1 MPFERH
7 RTPDAG
13 GGAVRAPRRAAD
25 RWGGLASLVRARL
38 LVATLALPVGVLLR
52 PESSETSW
60 WVLWWSLI
68 VVGLL
73 SAAYGLAV
81 RLQRGLGLQTAV
93 QLAGDVAL
101 VGALSVWTGGRDS
114 QFVLFFVLVVITG
127 GLLGRLPGGMI
138 TSVVSCAVFMA
149 LPWLAERLGAP
160 ATDPALPAILRPGMV
175 LAFLAIVGV
184 LSGLLGERVHR
195 TRDAL
200 HRTARELSRVRVDNE
215 VILRNLS
222 SGVLT
227 VDERTAITY
236 LNPAAVQVLELDA
249 AEPTGRRLSDALPER
264 LGPLSEIVNRT
275 LSEGAP
281 RERVELMMRTA
292 DGRALPVGVS
302 TRLLSHEGTPS
313 GVVAVF
319 QDLSEVREMERR
331 ARRNQTLAEVGALA
345 AGIAHELRNG
355 LNPISG
361 SVELLQ
367 RELKLEG
374 ENAVLME
381 LIARECVRLHRFVT
395 DLLAYTRER
404 DLVKEPLGLDEHLA
418 QLADELRRDPR
429 RRPGVQVSFERG
441 DRDAVV
447 RADREQMRQVW
458 LNLAANALE
467 AMPEKGTLNLRWAPE
482 GESGVRIEFQDE
494 GGGIAAADLPRV
506 AQPFFTTKQGGT
518 GLGLAIAQRIV
529 ERHGGT
535 LVVESEI
542 GRGTTARVT
551 LPDASIQLLQAA

>member
-1 MPFERH
+1 MIRS
-7 RTPDAG
+7 DAASTAAG
-13 GGAVRAPRRAAD
+13 PARRSRRSSD

-52 PESSETSW
+52 PEATEASW

-68 VVGLL
+68 AVGTLTAL
-73 SAAYGLAV
+73 YAFGV
-81 RLQRGLGLQTAV
+81 RLQKGLGVQTAL
-93 QLAGDVAL
+93 QLAGDVLL
-101 VGALSVWTGGRDS
+101 VGTLSVWTGGRDS

-127 GLLGRLPGGMI
+127 GLLGRLAGGVLTAI
-138 TSVVSCAVFMA
+138 AASAVFLG
-149 LPWLAERLGAP
+149 LPWAIARFGAP
-160 ATDPALPAILRPGMV
+160 PIDPGIPAFLRPSMV
-175 LAFLAIVGV
+175 IAFLAIVGV

-200 HRTARELSRVRVDNE
+200 HRTTRELDRVRVDND
-215 VILRNLS
+215 VILRHLS

-227 VDERTAITY
+227 VDHRGTVVA
-236 LNPAAVQVLELDA
+236 LNPAAAQVLEID
-249 AEPTGRRLSDALPER
+249 ESRTPGR
-264 LGPLSEIVNRT
+264 PLSEALAGRLEPLRELVSST
-275 LSEGAP
+275 LAEETP
-281 RERVELMMRTA
+281 RARAELMMSTA
-292 DGRALPVGVS
+292 DGRALPVGAS
-302 TRLLSHEGTPS
+302 TRLLSDEGRTS

-319 QDLSEVREMERR
+319 QDLTEVREMERN

-374 ENAVLME
+374 ENKVLMD
-381 LIARECVRLHRFVT
+381 LIARECTRLHRFVT
-395 DLLAYTRER
+395 DLLTYTRER
-404 DLVKEPLGLDEHLA
+404 DLVREPIALDDHLA
-418 QLADELRRDPR
+418 QIADELQRDPR
-429 RRPGVQVSFERG
+429 RKAGVTVVCRRGHRDVQLRG
-441 DRDAVV
+441 DR
-447 RADREQMRQVW
+447 EQLRQVW

-467 AMPEKGTLNLRWAPE
+467 AMPEVGTLTIGWSPDGDSR
-482 GESGVRIEFQDE
+482 VRIEFEDQ

-535 LVVESEI
+535 LVVESEL

-551 LPDASIQLLQAA
+551 LPEASIPMLQAA

>member
-1 MPFERH
+1 MPVERH
-7 RTPDAG
+7 AHAPAAG
-13 GGAVRAPRRAAD
+13 VPRAPRRAAD

-52 PESSETSW
+52 PEATETSW

-68 VVGLL
+68 AVGLL
-73 SAAYGLAV
+73 SAVYGLGV
-81 RLQRGLGLQTAV
+81 RLQKGLAAQTAA

-127 GLLGRLPGGMI
+127 GLLGRLPGGVL
-138 TSVVSCAVFMA
+138 TSVVSGGVFLA
-149 LPWLAERLGAP
+149 LPWLAGQLGAP
-160 ATDPALPAILRPGMV
+160 APDPAQPAFLRPSMV

-195 TRDAL
+195 TREAL
-200 HRTARELSRVRVDNE
+200 QRTARELSRVRVDNE

-227 VDERTAITY
+227 VDEQTAITY
-236 LNPAAVQVLELDA
+236 LNPAAAQVLELV
-249 AEPTGRRLSDALPER
+249 EGRAPGRLLADTLPER
-264 LGPLSEIVNRT
+264 LAPLGELVHLT
-275 LSEGAP
+275 LADGAP
-281 RERVELMMRTA
+281 RARVELMMRTA
-292 DGRALPVGVS
+292 NGRALPVGVS
-302 TRLLSHEGTPS
+302 TRLLTHEGAPS

-374 ENAVLME
+374 ENAVLMD

-404 DLVKEPLGLDEHLA
+404 DLVKEPIGLDEHLA

-429 RRPGVQVSFERG
+429 RRPGVEVRFERG
-441 DRDAVV
+441 DGDAVV
-447 RADREQMRQVW
+447 RADREQLRQVW
-458 LNLAANALE
+458 LNLAANALD
-467 AMPEKGTLNLRWAPE
+467 AMPERGTLTLRWSAE
-482 GESGVRIEFQDE
+482 GEQGVRVEFQDE
-494 GGGIAAADLPRV
+494 GSGIAAADLPRV

-535 LVVESEI
+535 LIVESEI
-542 GRGTTARVT
+542 GKGTTARVT
-551 LPDASIQLLQAA
+551 LPEASIQLLQAA

>member
-1 MPFERH
+1 MTGRDP
-7 RTPDAG
+7 RTAAG
-13 GGAVRAPRRAAD
+13 APRASRRVAD

-52 PESSETSW
+52 PEATETSW

-68 VVGLL
+68 AVGLL
-73 SAAYGLAV
+73 SALYGLGV
-81 RLQRGLGLQTAV
+81 RLQKGLAAQTAL
-93 QLAGDVAL
+93 QLALDVAL

-127 GLLGRLPGGMI
+127 GLLGRLAGGVL
-138 TSVVSCAVFMA
+138 TAGASCAAFLM
-149 LPWLAERLGAP
+149 LPWLATRFGVPSPEPG
-160 ATDPALPAILRPGMV
+160 LPAILGPTMM

-200 HRTARELSRVRVDNE
+200 QRTARELNRVRVDND

-227 VDERTAITY
+227 MDERTGITY
-236 LNPAAVQVLELDA
+236 MNPAAAQVLEIAEAGA
-249 AEPTGRRLSDALPER
+249 AGRLLAEALPDR
-264 LGPLSEIVNRT
+264 LAPLGELMRRT
-275 LSEGAP
+275 LEDRAAHA
-281 RERVELMMRTA
+281 RVELMMRTA

-302 TRLLSHEGTPS
+302 TRLLTHEGDPS

-374 ENAVLME
+374 ENAVLMD
-381 LIARECVRLHRFVT
+381 LIARESHRLHRFVT

-404 DLVKEPLGLDEHLA
+404 DLVKEPIALDDHLN

-429 RRPGVQVSFERG
+429 RRPGVEVRFERSE
-441 DRDAVV
+441 REAVV
-447 RADREQMRQVW
+447 RADREQLRQVW

-467 AMPEKGTLNLRWAPE
+467 AMPERGTLRIRWVAE
-482 GESGVRIEFQDE
+482 GERGVRVEFQDQ
-494 GGGIAAADLPRV
+494 GSGIAAADLSRV

-535 LVVESEI
+535 LSFESEI
-542 GRGTTARVT
+542 GTGTTARVT
-551 LPDASIQLLQAA
+551 LPEASIQLLQAA

>member
-1 MPFERH
+1 MNRSGSNSAA
-7 RTPDAG
+7 AG
-13 GGAVRAPRRAAD
+13 PVRRSRRRSD

-52 PESSETSW
+52 PEATEASW

-68 VVGLL
+68 AIGVLTAFYALG
-73 SAAYGLAV
+73 V
-81 RLQRGLGLQTAV
+81 RLQKGLGIQTGL
-93 QLAGDVAL
+93 QLAGDVLL
-101 VGALSVWTGGRDS
+101 VGTLSVWTGGRDS

-127 GLLGRLPGGMI
+127 GLLGRLAGGVL
-138 TSVVSCAVFMA
+138 TALASCAVFVA
-149 LPWLAERLGAP
+149 IPWAMMRLGAP
-160 ATDPALPAILRPGMV
+160 PIDPSMPAILRPSMV
-175 LAFLAIVGV
+175 IAFLAIVGV

-200 HRTARELSRVRVDNE
+200 HRTTQELNRTRVDND
-215 VILRNLS
+215 VILRHLS

-227 VDERTAITY
+227 VDHRGTVAS
-236 LNPAAVQVLELDA
+236 LNPAAAQVLEIDA
-249 AEPTGRRLSDALPER
+249 TSTPGRPLAEALSGRLE
-264 LGPLSEIVNRT
+264 PLRDLIART
-275 LSEGAP
+275 LADQSELA
-281 RERVELMMRTA
+281 RVELMMTTA
-292 DGRALPVGVS
+292 GGRALPVGAS
-302 TRLLSHEGTPS
+302 TRLLADEGRTS
-313 GVVAVF
+313 GVVVVF
-319 QDLSEVREMERR
+319 QDLSEVREMERN

-374 ENAVLME
+374 ENKVLMD
-381 LIARECVRLHRFVT
+381 LIARESTRLHRFVT
-395 DLLAYTRER
+395 DLLTYTRER
-404 DLVKEPLGLDEHLA
+404 DLVREPIVLDDHLA
-418 QLADELRRDPR
+418 QIAEELHRDPR
-429 RRPGVQVSFERG
+429 RKSEVRVVYERG
-441 DRDAVV
+441 VRDVTLSG
-447 RADREQMRQVW
+447 DREQLRQVW

-467 AMPEKGTLNLRWAPE
+467 AMPDKGTLAIRWQP
-482 GESGVRIEFQDE
+482 ESGERVRIEFQDQ

-535 LVVESEI
+535 LVVESDL

-551 LPDASIQLLQAA
+551 LPEASIPMSQAA

>member
-1 MPFERH
+1 MRIGRH
-7 RTPDAG
+7 RTADAA
-13 GGAVRAPRRAAD
+13 GATRSRRAAD

-52 PESSETSW
+52 PEATETSW

-68 VVGLL
+68 AVGLL
-73 SAAYGLAV
+73 SALWGAGL
-81 RLQRGLGLQTAV
+81 RLQRGLGLQTAA
-93 QLAGDVAL
+93 QLAADVAL

-127 GLLGRLPGGMI
+127 GLLGRLPGGVA
-138 TSVVSCAVFMA
+138 TALVSCATFLL
-149 LPWLAERLGAP
+149 LPRLVAWAGAP
-160 ATDPALPAILRPGMV
+160 VAEPLQEAILRPSMV
-175 LAFLAIVGV
+175 LAFLVIVGV

-200 HRTARELSRVRVDNE
+200 QRTARELNRVRLDNE

-227 VDERTAITY
+227 VDERGALAY
-236 LNPAAVQVLELDA
+236 LNPAAAQVLEVEEA
-249 AEPTGRRLSDALPER
+249 GPAGRTLEDLLPER
-264 LGPLSEIVNRT
+264 LGPLRELMRRS
-275 LSEGAP
+275 LAEGAAHA
-281 RERVELMMRTA
+281 RVELMMTTTS
-292 DGRALPVGVS
+292 GRPLPVGVS
-302 TRLLSHEGTPS
+302 TRVLAHEGKVS

-319 QDLSEVREMERR
+319 QDLTEVREMERL

-367 RELKLEG
+367 RELKFEG
-374 ENAVLME
+374 ENAVLMD
-381 LIARECVRLHRFVT
+381 LISRECTRLHRFVT

-404 DLVKEPLGLDEHLA
+404 DLVKEPVGLDEHLG
-418 QLADELRRDPR
+418 QLAEELGRDPR
-429 RRPGVQVSFERG
+429 RRPGVEVRYERG
-441 DRDAVV
+441 EREATV
-447 RADREQMRQVW
+447 RADREQLRQVW

-467 AMPEKGTLNLRWAPE
+467 AMPERGTLRIRWIPE
-482 GESGVRIEFQDE
+482 GEHGVRVEFQDE
-494 GGGIAAADLPRV
+494 GAGIAAGDLPRV

-518 GLGLAIAQRIV
+518 GLGLAIALRIV

-535 LVVESEI
+535 LTVDSEV
-542 GRGTTARVT
+542 GKGTTARVT
-551 LPDASIQLLQAA
+551 LPEASIHMLQAA

>member
-1 MPFERH
+1 
-7 RTPDAG
+7 
-13 GGAVRAPRRAAD
+13 
-25 RWGGLASLVRARL
+25 
-38 LVATLALPVGVLLR
+38 PVGVLLR
-52 PESSETSW
+52 PEATETSW

-68 VVGLL
+68 AVGLM
-73 SAAYGLAV
+73 SAVYGLAV
-81 RLQRGLGLQTAV
+81 RLQKGLALQTAV

-101 VGALSVWTGGRDS
+101 VGALSAWTGGRDS

-127 GLLGRLPGGMI
+127 GLLGRIPGGVI
-138 TSVVSCAVFMA
+138 TSIVSGAVFLA
-149 LPWLAERLGAP
+149 LPWLVRELGAP
-160 ATDPALPAILRPGMV
+160 APDPSLPAFLRPSMV
-175 LAFLAIVGV
+175 LAFLAILGV

-200 HRTARELSRVRVDNE
+200 QRTARELSRVRVDND

-236 LNPAAVQVLELDA
+236 LNPAAIQVLGLEDSH
-249 AEPTGRRLSDALPER
+249 PVGRLLGDALPER
-264 LGPLSEIVNRT
+264 LGPLGEIVHRT
-275 LSEGAP
+275 LTDGSP
-281 RERVELMMRTA
+281 RARVELMMRTA

-302 TRLLSHEGTPS
+302 TRLLAHEETPS

-367 RELKLEG
+367 RDLKLEG
-374 ENAVLME
+374 ENAVLMD

-404 DLVKEPLGLDEHLA
+404 DLVKEPVGLDEHLS
-418 QLADELRRDPR
+418 QLADELQRDPR
-429 RRPGVQVSFERG
+429 RRPNVQVRFEPG
-441 DRDAVV
+441 GRDAVV
-447 RADREQMRQVW
+447 RADREQLRQVW

-467 AMPEKGTLNLRWAPE
+467 AMPERGTLQLRWAPE
-482 GESGVRIEFQDE
+482 GGDSVRVEFQDE
-494 GGGIAAADLPRV
+494 GAGIAVTDLPQV

-551 LPDASIQLLQAA
+551 LPEASIQLLQAA

>member
-1 MPFERH
+1 MMSTA
-7 RTPDAG
+7 RTTSGAG
-13 GGAVRAPRRAAD
+13 PVRRSRRSSD

-52 PESSETSW
+52 PEATESSW

-68 VVGLL
+68 AVGVLTAIYAL
-73 SAAYGLAV
+73 GV
-81 RLQRGLGLQTAV
+81 RLQKGLGFQTGV
-93 QLAGDVAL
+93 QLLGDVLL
-101 VGALSVWTGGRDS
+101 VGALSTWTGGRDS

-127 GLLGRLPGGMI
+127 GLLGRLLGGVLTALAASTM
-138 TSVVSCAVFMA
+138 FLA
-149 LPWLAERLGAP
+149 LPWLMERFAVAP
-160 ATDPALPAILRPGMV
+160 LDSSATGFLRPSMV
-175 LAFLAIVGV
+175 IAFLAILGV

-200 HRTARELSRVRVDNE
+200 HRTARELNRVRVDND
-215 VILRNLS
+215 VILRHLS

-227 VDERTAITY
+227 VDDGGTVLA
-236 LNPAAVQVLELDA
+236 LNPAASQVLEIDERATPGRPLDEA
-249 AEPTGRRLSDALPER
+249 LSGRLEPLRELVA
-264 LGPLSEIVNRT
+264 RT
-275 LSEGAP
+275 LAESAP
-281 RERVELMMRTA
+281 RARVELMMTTA
-292 DGRALPVGVS
+292 DGRALPVGAS
-302 TRLLSHEGTPS
+302 TRLLTDEGRTS
-313 GVVAVF
+313 GVVVVF
-319 QDLSEVREMERR
+319 QDLSEVREMERN

-367 RELKLEG
+367 RELRLEG
-374 ENAVLME
+374 EQKELMD

-395 DLLAYTRER
+395 DLLTYTRER
-404 DLVKEPLGLDEHLA
+404 DLVREPIAVDEHLA
-418 QLADELRRDPR
+418 QIADELQRDPR
-429 RRPGVQVSFERG
+429 RTAEVQVVYERG
-441 DRDAVV
+441 Q
-447 RADREQMRQVW
+447 RAAQLHGDREQLRQVW

-467 AMPEKGTLNLRWAPE
+467 AMPQQGTLRIRWAPK
-482 GESGVRIEFQDE
+482 GEHVCIEFQDS
-494 GGGIAAADLPRV
+494 GNGIAATDLPRV

-551 LPDASIQLLQAA
+551 LPEASIPMLQAA